1 MLYALDKSIA
11 LSISVC
17 MRESAL
23 PNVCACFKHD
33 AHNQSDKKAKKKMGH
48 MRSSPS
54 PDRYGSREGSAGHLA
69 RGHPCRSPSYP
80 SRDRAPA
87 RHKACMT
94 KARTHRCVYLFSRD
108 TSGAPP
114 STAAPPRAAR
124 SALPQTATGVSGMRR
139 RTAPLSGLLRR
150 GIRTRVRSS
159 GRVRWE
165 GAWVVRC
172 FQMSGRSR
180 RSCPRELCGNRVDRC
195 TAGGLGCA

>member
-1 MLYALDKSIA
+1 MSWRLHRGHVLYALDKSIA

-124 SALPQTATGVSGMRR
+124 SALPQRQRAFP
-139 RTAPLSGLLRR
+139 A
-150 GIRTRVRSS
+150 
-159 GRVRWE
+159 
-165 GAWVVRC
+165 
-172 FQMSGRSR
+172 
-180 RSCPRELCGNRVDRC
+180 CGDAQRPFPVFSD
-195 TAGGLGCA
+195 AASGLGCGRRAA